1 MNALK
6 LHEIPDRV
14 TVSSGNGG
22 LPVVRV
28 QSDFS
33 TAEIYPHGAH
43 VTGFQKH
50 GEAPLLFMSAASE
63 FLAEKPIRGGVPVI
77 FPWFGSRE
85 GMVAHGF
92 ARLAEWDL
100 VAASVRPLGSVKL
113 SFQLPTEEPYKVTFD
128 VTVGSSLIME
138 LGVRNTGDTPFTFET
153 CLHTYFQIGDIRQLR
168 VSGLQGSPYHDQLL
182 DAEFTETADAI
193 RFSAETDRT
202 YQDTAATV
210 AIIDPVLD
218 RGIIVSKTGS
228 KSTVVW
234 NPWIAKSQRMPD
246 FGDDEYLRMV
256 CVESGNVSENS
267 VTLAPGEEALLTVE
281 VSSFPLTDP
290 ICSHAG

>member
-6 LHEIPDRV
+6 IHEIPDRV

-22 LPVVRV
+22 LPVIRVR
-28 QSDFS
+28 SDFS

-50 GEAPLLFMSAASE
+50 GETPLLFMSAASE
-63 FLAEKPIRGGVPVI
+63 FHADKPIRGGVPII

-85 GMVAHGF
+85 GGVPHGF

-100 VAASVRPLGSVKL
+100 VATTVLPLGSIKL
-113 SFQLPTEEPYKVTFD
+113 CFQLPTDEPYRVTFD
-128 VTVGSSLIME
+128 VTIGSSLIME
-138 LGVRNTGDTPFTFET
+138 LGVRNTGDAPFTFET
-153 CLHTYFQIGDIRQLR
+153 CLHTYFQIGDIHQLQI
-168 VSGLQGSPYHDQLL
+168 SGLQGTRYHDQLFAA
-182 DAEFTETADAI
+182 DFSETAAAI
-193 RFSAETDRT
+193 RFSAETDRV

-218 RGIIVSKTGS
+218 RSIIVSKTGS
-228 KSTVVW
+228 MSTVVW

-256 CVESGNVSENS
+256 CVESGNVSDHA
-267 VTLAPGEEALLTVE
+267 VTLAPGEKALLTVE

-290 ICSHAG
+290 TGSCAG